1 MRSLESLEFTVG
13 IGNSGIGCD
22 TIRGIVTLE
31 LLELLK
37 PNLESVGK
45 SGSVPCGTK

>member
-1 MRSLESLEFTVG
+1 MCSLESLEFTV
-13 IGNSGIGCD
+13 GIGCD